1 MSAVNW
7 SYCSDGLS
15 LSSGWRSPNTHPCDI
30 RSNFSSTSN
39 SRAVDKESNSGVL
52 FISMC
57 TPLLFLLNLPCHV
70 FFYFPWN
77 VLRNLLSGWTLQV
90 IRRMQ
95 QGFTSFLRPY
105 MAGKQI
111 FFLNLL
117 SHCCCFSVFFFC
129 PLWTQHTSL
138 AVLLF
143 LFCQKNVANRHLV
156 KALNKRERLCDNM

>member
-1 MSAVNW
+1 MSVFLFFFYDHVVSAVNW

-15 LSSGWRSPNTHPCDI
+15 LSPGWRSPNTHPCDI

-105 MAGKQI
+105 MAGKQF

-117 SHCCCFSVFFFC
+117 SHCCCFSGFFSVHFGHNI
-129 PLWTQHTSL
+129 P
-138 AVLLF
+138 V
-143 LFCQKNVANRHLV
+143 
-156 KALNKRERLCDNM
+156 

>member
-15 LSSGWRSPNTHPCDI
+15 LSPGWRSPNTHPCDI

-105 MAGKQI
+105 MAGKQFFFFKI
-111 FFLNLL
+111 SCHIVAVLVVFFLSTLDTTYQFSSPTLL
-117 SHCCCFSVFFFC
+117 ILSKKCC
-129 PLWTQHTSL
+129 
-138 AVLLF
+138 
-143 LFCQKNVANRHLV
+143 
-156 KALNKRERLCDNM
+156 

>member
-1 MSAVNW
+1 MYFKTGPICLSFFSFFNDHVVSAVNW

-15 LSSGWRSPNTHPCDI
+15 LSPGWRSPNTHPCDI

-111 FFLNLL
+111 FF
-117 SHCCCFSVFFFC
+117 FK
-129 PLWTQHTSL
+129 SL
-138 AVLLF
+138 VTLLLF
-143 LFCQKNVANRHLV
+143 
-156 KALNKRERLCDNM
+156 